1 MAITSL
7 IFHRITRWQEEQ
19 PAELRLVETASE
31 LTADHEGLFG
41 QLKKIF
47 QFKAGK
53 FHGHFDEDYSAAP
66 FQNWLKEH
74 LDGKISFEKLTHL
87 YMTQFKELVDKT
99 SEAFEASIL
108 FLLEERA
115 DGPRCY
121 IFALDT
127 SAGLKLDNALHL
139 DTVDFLNTTK
149 LDLAIRIDL
158 DDWQHGNSL
167 SDTSSEIQDNNAPYL
182 CMIRSRAKAKIGE
195 AFTQAVGF
203 KSTVDTAKETESL
216 MQVLAGY
223 TKQSEPKEAAEI
235 RQKAY
240 DFCVE
245 QQQMGEAVPL
255 NELSGFLDENSPTRF
270 SEFAEQQ
277 VDIGEKKSL
286 RPDTRKL
293 KHLVRISGKGNGLS
307 LSFSSDLMQQTIL
320 FDEQSDT
327 LTITSIPKSLKKQI
341 IEHIKESNDKS

>member
-1 MAITSL
+1 MAISSL

-19 PAELRLVETASE
+19 PSELKLSETAPQVG
-31 LTADHEGLFG
+31 ADHEGLFG

-53 FHGHFDEDYSAAP
+53 FHGHFDEDYSTAP
-66 FQNWLKEH
+66 FQSWLKEH
-74 LDGKISFEKLTHL
+74 LDQKISFEKLSHL
-87 YMTQFKELVDKT
+87 YMSQLKELVDKT

-127 SAGLKLDNALHL
+127 SSGLQLDHSLNL
-139 DTVDFLNTTK
+139 DTVDFLNTSK
-149 LDLAIRIDL
+149 LDLALRIDL
-158 DDWQHGNSL
+158 DEWQ
-167 SDTSSEIQDNNAPYL
+167 DTGASQPYL
-182 CMIRSRAKAKIGE
+182 CMIRSRSKAKIGE
-195 AFTQAVGF
+195 AFTQSTGF
-203 KSTVDTAKETESL
+203 KSTIDSAKETESL

-223 TKQSEPKEAAEI
+223 TKESEPKEAAEI

-245 QQQMGEAVPL
+245 QQQQGEAVPL
-255 NELSGFLDENSPTRF
+255 NELSGFLDENKPTRF

-277 VDIGEKKSL
+277 ESIGDKTSL

-327 LTITSIPKSLKKQI
+327 LTITAIPKSLKKQI
-341 IEHIKESNDKS
+341 LEHIKEASNKE

>member
-19 PAELRLVETASE
+19 PSELKLSETAPQV
-31 LTADHEGLFG
+31 TADHEGLFG

-53 FHGHFDEDYSAAP
+53 FHGHFDEDYSSAP
-66 FQNWLKEH
+66 LQSWLKEH
-74 LDGKISFEKLTHL
+74 LDQKIGFEKLAHL
-87 YMTQFKELVDKT
+87 YMGQLKELVDKT
-99 SEAFEASIL
+99 SEEFEASIL
-108 FLLEERA
+108 FLLEDRA

-127 SAGLKLDNALHL
+127 SSGLKLDNSLEL
-139 DTVDFLNTTK
+139 DTVDFLNTSK
-149 LDLAIRIDL
+149 LDLALRIDL
-158 DDWQHGNSL
+158 DDWLHQ
-167 SDTSSEIQDNNAPYL
+167 SSPEENQEKPPYL

-195 AFTQAVGF
+195 AFTQSIGF
-203 KSTVDTAKETESL
+203 KSTIDTAKETESL

-223 TKQSEPKEAAEI
+223 TKQSEPDKAAGI

-245 QQQMGEAVPL
+245 QQQLGEAVPL
-255 NELSGFLDENSPTRF
+255 NELSGYIDENEPTKF
-270 SEFAEQQ
+270 SDFAEREES
-277 VDIGEKKSL
+277 IGEKKSL

-327 LTITSIPKSLKKQI
+327 LTITAIPKSLKKQI
-341 IEHIKESNDKS
+341 LEHIKEASDKS

>member
-19 PAELRLVETASE
+19 PSE
-31 LTADHEGLFG
+31 LKLTETSPQISADHEGLFG

-66 FQNWLKEH
+66 FQSWLKEH
-74 LDGKISFEKLTHL
+74 LDNKISFEKLTHL
-87 YMTQFKELVDKT
+87 YMAQLKDLVDKT

-127 SAGLKLDNALHL
+127 NSGLQLDNALNL

-158 DDWQHGNSL
+158 DDWQQSKPAMDEQPNTE
-167 SDTSSEIQDNNAPYL
+167 DSSPYL
-182 CMIRSRAKAKIGE
+182 CMIRARSKAKIGE
-195 AFTQAVGF
+195 AFTQSLGF
-203 KSTVDTAKETESL
+203 KSTIDSAKETESL

-223 TKQSEPKEAAEI
+223 TKQSEPKEAVSYTHLTLPT
-235 RQKAY
+235 KA
-240 DFCVE
+240 
-245 QQQMGEAVPL
+245 
-255 NELSGFLDENSPTRF
+255 
-270 SEFAEQQ
+270 
-277 VDIGEKKSL
+277 
-286 RPDTRKL
+286 
-293 KHLVRISGKGNGLS
+293 
-307 LSFSSDLMQQTIL
+307 
-320 FDEQSDT
+320 
-327 LTITSIPKSLKKQI
+327 
-341 IEHIKESNDKS
+341 

>member
-1 MAITSL
+1 MAISSL

-19 PAELRLVETASE
+19 PSELKLSETAPQVS
-31 LTADHEGLFG
+31 ADHEGLFG

-53 FHGHFDEDYSAAP
+53 FHGHFDEDYSTAP
-66 FQNWLKEH
+66 FQSWLKEH
-74 LDGKISFEKLTHL
+74 LDQKISFEKLSHL
-87 YMTQFKELVDKT
+87 YMSQLKELVDKT
-99 SEAFEASIL
+99 NEAFEASVL

-127 SAGLKLDNALHL
+127 SSGLQLDHTLNL
-139 DTVDFLNTTK
+139 DTVDFLNTSK
-149 LDLAIRIDL
+149 LDLALRIDL
-158 DDWQHGNSL
+158 DEWQ
-167 SDTSSEIQDNNAPYL
+167 DTNVSQPYL
-182 CMIRSRAKAKIGE
+182 CMIRARSKAKIGE
-195 AFTQAVGF
+195 AFTQSTGF
-203 KSTVDTAKETESL
+203 KSTIDSAKETESL

-223 TKQSEPKEAAEI
+223 TKESEPKEAAEI

-245 QQQMGEAVPL
+245 QQQLGEAVPL
-255 NELSGFLDENSPTRF
+255 NELSGFLDENKPTRF

-277 VDIGEKKSL
+277 ESIGDKTSL

-327 LTITSIPKSLKKQI
+327 LTITAIPKSLKKQI
-341 IEHIKESNDKS
+341 LEHIKEASDKE